1 MKSTGKPFG
10 RFYKN
15 LRLQSKLTATHLV
28 IVIIP
33 MIVLG
38 IFFYTN
44 LYNMIVS
51 DTIRKEQSASTQ
63 TAPLI
68 EDRVDEMLA
77 AHRQI
82 TDQEFYQLITSS
94 DSDISEKELLASPAR
109 QDFDRTVENL
119 KTSSF
124 ITDVKFYIDVSAGSS
139 FGIRTKKTL
148 ICFPPHRP
156 EEHTGMGFSK
166 VLLHLFS
173 VLPVFLLKSREEKS
187 YGDMAYV
194 TKSTSLRAGETRTS
208 YLAIYFSNEEFTK
221 LLKSSLSSPE
231 NVAYIINDRDSLVAT
246 TDSYMSSI
254 YHFDYDEV
262 QDVFTSSNNFI
273 TKNVLGEEV
282 YAGFYSIRNTD
293 WYMVVVMPST
303 PLFEKSM
310 YIVIGFS

>member
-77 AHRQI
+77 THRQI

-124 ITDVKFYIDVSAGSS
+124 ITDVKI
-139 FGIRTKKTL
+139 
-148 ICFPPHRP
+148 
-156 EEHTGMGFSK
+156 
-166 VLLHLFS
+166 
-173 VLPVFLLKSREEKS
+173 
-187 YGDMAYV
+187 
-194 TKSTSLRAGETRTS
+194 
-208 YLAIYFSNEEFTK
+208 
-221 LLKSSLSSPE
+221 
-231 NVAYIINDRDSLVAT
+231 
-246 TDSYMSSI
+246 
-254 YHFDYDEV
+254 
-262 QDVFTSSNNFI
+262 
-273 TKNVLGEEV
+273 
-282 YAGFYSIRNTD
+282 
-293 WYMVVVMPST
+293 
-303 PLFEKSM
+303 
-310 YIVIGFS
+310 